1 MFILSKLFW
10 AIAQPFTIL
19 IILLAVSAFMGS
31 IKLVRIIVAV
41 LLILGISP
49 IVPWAAHSFERIYAK
64 PESLNS
70 NDFDVIAVLG
80 GAIELRTKADEG
92 YPQLSAYAER
102 LTEGLSL
109 SQQFPDRKVVFLG
122 GAGASEHPDLNEAA
136 QVKVLIQK
144 LNIPS
149 QNIVFEGNSR
159 NTVQNSEGL
168 KSVGYKE
175 GSRVLLVTSAFHMP
189 RSVMIFEGQGF
200 KIIPYP
206 VGFME
211 DDQLSLWPDLNLL
224 GKFTKLNIVVK
235 EFIGMMA
242 FAIQKK
248 V

>member
-31 IKLVRIIVAV
+31 IRFVRIIVAV

-49 IVPWAAHSFERIYAK
+49 IVPWVAHSFERIYSK

-80 GAIELRTKADEG
+80 GSIELRTKADEG

-102 LTEGLSL
+102 LTEGLAL
-109 SQQFPDRKVVFLG
+109 ARQYPDRKIVFLG
-122 GAGASEHPDLNEAA
+122 GAGAAEHPDLNESTH
-136 QVKVLIQK
+136 VRLLIQK

-149 QNIVFEGNSR
+149 QNIVFEGKSM
-159 NTVQNSEGL
+159 NTTQNSEGL

-175 GSRVLLVTSAFHMP
+175 GSRLLLVTSAFHMP
-189 RSVMIFEGQGF
+189 RSVMIFKGQGF
-200 KIIPYP
+200 KVVPYP

-242 FAIQKK
+242 YELRMVK
-248 V
+248 